1 MQRLVQNAQ
10 QVFTVNVTH
19 KDGFTPVSPRSHVI
33 HRTWKL
39 DSQGSCHVQ
48 AFGNSLINLM
58 VRESF
63 YGLMAKGKT

>member
-1 MQRLVQNAQ
+1 M
-10 QVFTVNVTH
+10 
-19 KDGFTPVSPRSHVI
+19 I